1 MGTQQLMA
9 EYDKAKDLSS
19 YPSLRGLTREQIADA
34 SDKYEAMMAG
44 KKCKPKGKGKG
55 KGYGK

>member
-1 MGTQQLMA
+1 MGTQELLA

-19 YPSLRGLTREQIADA
+19 YPSLRGLTREQIAAA

-44 KKCKPKGKGKG
+44 KKCKPKGKGG
-55 KGYGK
+55 KKY